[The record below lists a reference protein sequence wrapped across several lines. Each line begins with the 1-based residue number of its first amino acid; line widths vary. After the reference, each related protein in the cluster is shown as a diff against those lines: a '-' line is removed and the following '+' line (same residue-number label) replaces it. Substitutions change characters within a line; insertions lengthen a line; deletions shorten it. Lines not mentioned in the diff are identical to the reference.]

1 MRFAGNKIFV
11 VLASVLV
18 GANAF
23 GAVELGI
30 ELLQSPRA
38 ADPGLGAVQF
48 TFSEYRS
55 DATGGSRLHVHPTAA
70 GNLTPVNI
78 YALAEINRQLRTNL
92 VTRSTRRKR
101 EMFFKCCDSSSVAS
115 QFSGGI
121 EPAGIVASWTEDV
134 TQFKG
139 EPGQYL
145 LY

>member
-30 ELLQSPRA
+30 EVLESPRA

-48 TFSEYRS
+48 TFSKYRS
-55 DATGGSRLHVHPTAA
+55 GTADGSSLRIHPTAA
-70 GNLTPVNI
+70 GNLTLVNI
-78 YALAEINRQLRTNL
+78 YAPAEINRQLRTNL
-92 VTRSTRRKR
+92 VNRSTRRKR
-101 EMFFKCCDSSSVAS
+101 EMFFKCCGSSSVAS
-115 QFSGGI
+115 RFSGRI
-121 EPAGIVASWTEDV
+121 EPAGVVASWTEDV

-139 EPGQYL
+139 EPSQYL

>member
-30 ELLQSPRA
+30 EVLESPRA

-55 DATGGSRLHVHPTAA
+55 GAAGGSSLHIHPTAA

-78 YALAEINRQLRTNL
+78 CALAEINRQLRTNL
-92 VTRSTRRKR
+92 LTRSNRRKR
-101 EMFFKCCDSSSVAS
+101 EMFFKCCGSSSVAS
-115 QFSGGI
+115 RFSSRI

-139 EPGQYL
+139 EPSQYL

>member
-30 ELLQSPRA
+30 EVLESPRA
-38 ADPGLGAVQF
+38 ADPGLGALQF

-55 DATGGSRLHVHPTAA
+55 GAAGGSSLHIHPTAG

-78 YALAEINRQLRTNL
+78 YAPAEINRQLRTNL
-92 VTRSTRRKR
+92 VTRSTRGNA
-101 EMFFKCCDSSSVAS
+101 KCFSNAAAVRQSLPSFRPYRARQNRCELDPRCDP
-115 QFSGGI
+115 I
-121 EPAGIVASWTEDV
+121 
-134 TQFKG
+134 
-139 EPGQYL
+139 
-145 LY
+145 